1 MKKIFILLALSIFF
15 LFSCG
20 QKQEVETKKGEEQ
33 STQVAETQN
42 QEAQTQETPTPE
54 TKPVSQEP
62 IVRDKDPIVVMET
75 NYGIIELELFWKETP
90 KTAEN
95 MLRLVN
101 SGFYDGLTFH
111 RIVPNFVIQG
121 GDPSGDGSG
130 GPGYSIPFEKANTKH
145 LRGSL
150 GMARSQDPNSA
161 GSQFYICLRDL
172 PNLDN
177 NYVVFGKVV
186 KGMDVV
192 DKIAAVKTGQGDFP
206 LEKVEMTKVYEKK

>member
-1 MKKIFILLALSIFF
+1 MKKIFILSVLALFF

-20 QKQEVETKKGEEQ
+20 KKEEVKTPKAEEQPAQVTETK
-33 STQVAETQN
+33 A
-42 QEAQTQETPTPE
+42 PE
-54 TKPVSQEP
+54 TKPISQEP
-62 IVRDKDPIVVMET
+62 IVRDKDPIVVIET
-75 NYGIIELELFWKETP
+75 NYGPIELELFWKETP

-95 MLRLVN
+95 FLRLTN

-111 RIVPNFVIQG
+111 RIVPNFVVQG
-121 GDPSGDGSG
+121 GDPAGDGTG

-161 GSQFYICLRDL
+161 GSQFYICLKDL

-177 NYVVFGKVV
+177 NYVVFGKVI
-186 KGMDVV
+186 KGMDTV
-192 DKIAAVKTGQGDFP
+192 DKIAAVKTGPGDFP
-206 LEKVEMTKVYEKK
+206 VDKVIMTKVYEKK